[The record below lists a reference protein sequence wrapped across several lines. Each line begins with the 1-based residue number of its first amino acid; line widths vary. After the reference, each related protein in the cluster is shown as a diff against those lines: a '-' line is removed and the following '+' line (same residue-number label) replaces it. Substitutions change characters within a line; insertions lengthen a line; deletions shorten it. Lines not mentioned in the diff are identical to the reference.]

1 MQTERDGVTL
11 FAEVAGS
18 GKPVLLLHGFP
29 DTHEV
34 WPHQV
39 PALTDAGYQTI
50 CPDQR
55 GYGRSGKPR
64 EVAAYAMR
72 ELVADALAVLD
83 ALGVERAAVVGH
95 DWGAAV
101 AWMLA
106 TFHPSRVERLVALS
120 VGHPGAFGAA
130 GLVQR
135 EKSWYVLLFQF
146 EGVAERWLTQ
156 AGWANFRAFAEHP
169 EADRVVGALEAD
181 GSLTSAL
188 AWYRANQPPESLLRP
203 PPSLPAVTVPTLG
216 IWSSGDRFLTEAQ
229 MTGSAHHVA
238 APWRY
243 ERLSGPGHWF
253 QLEAP
258 GTVNAMLLDFLA
270 HPDVGA

>member
-1 MQTERDGVTL
+1 MRSDRNGVSL
-11 FAEVAGS
+11 WVEVTGS
-18 GKPVLLLHGFP
+18 GRPVLLLHGFP

-34 WPHQV
+34 WHHQV
-39 PALTDAGYQTI
+39 RALPSAGFQTI

-55 GYGRSGKPR
+55 GLGRSDKPSD
-64 EVAAYAMR
+64 VAAYAMR
-72 ELVADALAVLD
+72 ELVQDAVGVLD
-83 ALGVERAAVVGH
+83 TLGIERAAVVGH

-106 TFHPSRVERLVALS
+106 TFHPERVDRLVVLS

-146 EGVAERWLTQ
+146 EGLAEQWLTQ
-156 AGWANFRAFAEHP
+156 AGWANFRAFVEHP
-169 EADRVVGALEAD
+169 EADRVIATLEAD
-181 GSLTSAL
+181 ASLTSAL

-203 PPSLPAVTVPTLG
+203 PPSLPPVEVPTLG
-216 IWSSGDRFLTEAQ
+216 IWSTGDRFLTEVQ
-229 MTGSAHHVA
+229 MTGSANHVA

-243 ERLSGPGHWF
+243 ERLDGPGHWL

-258 GTVNAMLLDFLA
+258 EAVSSLLVDFL
-270 HPDVGA
+270 HC